1 MCANWYAKILKAMA
15 VIEVTSREFRSNQK
29 RFFDLADQGVKIVL
43 RRGKSQT
50 YVLTPFS
57 SDDIFFTPEM
67 MKRIDESIKQASEG
81 KTIKISGKEELDSFL
96 ESL

>member
-1 MCANWYAKILKAMA
+1 MA
-15 VIEVTSREFRSNQK
+15 VIEVTSREFRSNQRK
-29 RFFDLADQGVKIVL
+29 FFDLADKGVKIVL
-43 RRGKSQT
+43 KRGKSQA

-57 SDDIFFTPEM
+57 SDDLFFTPDM

-81 KTIKISGKEELDSFL
+81 KTIKISGKEELERFL